1 MTRPVP
7 WKHWQIEFHEF
18 LEKGQGGRQN
28 VIFLWENL
36 VVKPP
41 PCCLVAVLIGLLL
54 VPGGWWVGLGLQNC
68 SELLDTTPS
77 NLERRWLGA
86 GGGILWLGWWAG
98 VSVSEAPERKP
109 WDNTCVFRFLRGRGR
124 NAPYPSSVWIP

>member
-1 MTRPVP
+1 MTRLVP

-28 VIFLWENL
+28 DIFLWKNL

-41 PCCLVAVLIGLLL
+41 PCCLVAVLVGLLL
-54 VPGGWWVGLGLQNC
+54 VPGGWWVGLGLQNF

-86 GGGILWLGWWAG
+86 GGGIL
-98 VSVSEAPERKP
+98 
-109 WDNTCVFRFLRGRGR
+109 
-124 NAPYPSSVWIP
+124 